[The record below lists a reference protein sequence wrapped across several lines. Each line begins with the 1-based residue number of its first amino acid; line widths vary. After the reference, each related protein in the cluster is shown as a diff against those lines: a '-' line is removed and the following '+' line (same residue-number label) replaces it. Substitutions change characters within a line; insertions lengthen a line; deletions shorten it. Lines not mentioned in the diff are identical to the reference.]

1 MSINE
6 RPLRALEDS
15 RTVQTHLL
23 RYEDINGE
31 NRLFGGKLV
40 SWIDEVAGIVA
51 KRHAGGIKVTTA
63 SIDHLQFKHPAKLDD
78 LIVIIGYVTYV
89 GNTSMEV
96 RVDTYLETDDGLR
109 HSINRAYITLV
120 GLDENSRPCR
130 IPYGIKIET
139 ESQKGE
145 LASALKRIEYRKLRQ
160 KEGF

>member
-1 MSINE
+1 MSITE
-6 RPLRALEDS
+6 RPLRTLEDS
-15 RTVQTHLL
+15 RTEQTHLL

-120 GLDENSRPCR
+120 CLDENSRPCQ
-130 IPYGIKIET
+130 IPYGIQIET

-145 LASALKRIEYRKLRQ
+145 LESALKRIEYRKMRQ

>member
-6 RPLRALEDS
+6 RPLKTLEDS
-15 RTVQTHLL
+15 RTEQTHLL

-51 KRHAGGIKVTTA
+51 KRHVGGIKVTTA

-78 LIVIIGYVTYV
+78 VIVIIGYVTYV

-96 RVDTYLETDDGLR
+96 RVDTYLENDDGLR

-120 GLDENSRPCR
+120 CLDKNSHPCR

-139 ESQKGE
+139 EAQKGE
-145 LASALKRIEYRKLRQ
+145 LESAVKRIEYRKMRQ